1 MNVTRDMIGGKQSHC
16 FTALEQ
22 GVTKINGV
30 TRLRVQRF
38 EEEVATLGAEER
50 QRFNGLHR
58 ETWTSV
64 LRIAM

>member
-1 MNVTRDMIGGKQSHC
+1 MYVTRDVIGGKQSHC

-50 QRFNGLHR
+50 QRFNGLHC
-58 ETWTSV
+58 ET
-64 LRIAM
+64 